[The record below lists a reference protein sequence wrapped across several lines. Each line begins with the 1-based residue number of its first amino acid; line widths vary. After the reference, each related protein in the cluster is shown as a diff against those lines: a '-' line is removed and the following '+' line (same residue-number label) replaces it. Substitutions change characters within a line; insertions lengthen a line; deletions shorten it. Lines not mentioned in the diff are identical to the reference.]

1 VTLDPTAAFQG
12 NYGGSGSTHH
22 AGDEHR
28 RIRRLHPGRARRAM
42 ARPAHLDAWLD
53 QDRAGHIHYA
63 HARIHGIGRKAETMG
78 ISRRDL
84 KDVSLNLLV
93 HESELDVARLLGDL
107 DEVLTIAANE
117 RAPHKVT
124 TWIRE
129 LAAAFQR
136 CITTARFFGPKLTMS
151 FAKRA

>member
-1 VTLDPTAAFQG
+1 
-12 NYGGSGSTHH
+12 
-22 AGDEHR
+22 
-28 RIRRLHPGRARRAM
+28 
-42 ARPAHLDAWLD
+42 
-53 QDRAGHIHYA
+53 
-63 HARIHGIGRKAETMG
+63 MG

-129 LAAAFQR
+129 LAAAFQKMYHDCPILR
-136 CITTARFFGPKLTMS
+136 SDVDDELRQARLVLVEACRIGLAIGLDTLGVSAPERMDSLETELVEPL
-151 FAKRA
+151 A